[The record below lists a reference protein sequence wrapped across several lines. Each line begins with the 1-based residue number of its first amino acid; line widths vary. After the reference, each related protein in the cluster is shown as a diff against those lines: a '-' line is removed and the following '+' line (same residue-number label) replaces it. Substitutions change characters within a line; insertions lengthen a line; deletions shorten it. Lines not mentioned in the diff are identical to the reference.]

1 MDDDVAKNTRPTFMN
16 HMFKFDDETKH
27 ELSNIIQYVV
37 LAIIP
42 IVTLNK
48 LMKKYIPDA
57 DDDKGSFEIC
67 FEILLQLF
75 ILLLALYYIHRLI
88 TFVPTYSGTEYPEMN
103 LTSYLLLFLVI
114 VLSLHSK
121 LGEKINIIVDRIYDL
136 WEGESKLDKNK
147 KKPKTLKEVNQ
158 QQALIKQQEDQAL
171 QQQMQQT
178 VSQIQQP
185 QQQVSPNFNMF
196 YQNNMENEAEPQLL
210 AANEVLGGNMGTM
223 F

>member
-48 LMKKYIPDA
+48 LMKRYIPDA

-75 ILLLALYYIHRLI
+75 ILLVALYYIHRLI

-158 QQALIKQQEDQAL
+158 QQVLTKQHEDQAL

-185 QQQVSPNFNMF
+185 QQQISPNFNMF
-196 YQNNMENEAEPQLL
+196 YQNNMESEAEPQLL